1 MTAHSPSH
9 RSLQTSI
16 LRQSQTFLVRLQTG
30 APDELLISLLF
41 QIRRDEAQ
49 LMRQHQMLHPRLW
62 NILFT
67 RYINRKPIEIINTL
81 N

>member
-1 MTAHSPSH
+1 MTAHSSLH
-9 RSLQTSI
+9 GNLQTSI
-16 LRQSQTFLVRLQTG
+16 LRQSQTFLVRLQAG

-41 QIRRDEAQ
+41 QIRRDEAE
-49 LMRQHQMLHPRLW
+49 LMRRQRMLHPRLW

-67 RYINRKPIEIINTL
+67 RYKNRRPIEIIDTL